1 MSRIGL
7 HLRVTDSLLAVAHQA
22 VALELPH
29 FQSFLMGRDAH
40 DQLLIPSDREI
51 TQFRKVCEKRFS
63 RLYAHAPF
71 WLNLADPA
79 RSSLEGVWKQIQLA
93 QRLGFTH
100 LIMHPGSSVQASRQE
115 GIAMVARTLNG
126 LLKKQF
132 DITLV
137 LENTAFGN
145 RAVGS
150 DITDLAMIRALL
162 DKPERVQFCIDTAHA
177 HSYGYA
183 INSADSMQQFLR
195 SVHATLGIESVGL
208 LHLNDTSE
216 ANGSFHDRHALIGTG
231 MLGEA
236 SLRAAFQHPLCAQVP
251 IIIEP
256 PQMAPEEL
264 AELYKKMQAW

>member
-93 QRLGFTH
+93 QRLRFTH
-100 LIMHPGSSVQASRQE
+100 LIM
-115 GIAMVARTLNG
+115 
-126 LLKKQF
+126 
-132 DITLV
+132 
-137 LENTAFGN
+137 
-145 RAVGS
+145 
-150 DITDLAMIRALL
+150 
-162 DKPERVQFCIDTAHA
+162 
-177 HSYGYA
+177 
-183 INSADSMQQFLR
+183 
-195 SVHATLGIESVGL
+195 
-208 LHLNDTSE
+208 
-216 ANGSFHDRHALIGTG
+216 
-231 MLGEA
+231 
-236 SLRAAFQHPLCAQVP
+236 
-251 IIIEP
+251 
-256 PQMAPEEL
+256 
-264 AELYKKMQAW
+264 